1 MKVYRVELKAS
12 GVRFKNTITDPEF
25 RKHIKECISR
35 GEGRIPVPKDVPQR
49 YTVEERITNM
59 GPYCGTSNLPANIC
73 QWFREVGGLV
83 VNPRFDYDEDQHPDP
98 YDDQLLRAN
107 IKKRRDFTGS
117 LSSLFYGFSS
127 LESLDAWFDSGIRCK
142 LHDAGYVIMV
152 YEAEEAYEGTAQA
165 VFNIET
171 ATPVD
176 IIHLHE
182 FPEIEEVDND

>member
-12 GVRFKNTITDPEF
+12 GIKF
-25 RKHIKECISR
+25 RTRVLDRDVQDMIELSLALDSKFD
-35 GEGRIPVPKDVPQR
+35 IPPGTPTKT
-49 YTVEERITNM
+49 TVERFTNL
-59 GPYCGTSNLPANIC
+59 GPYCGTSSLPANIC
-73 QWFREVGGLV
+73 GWLREKGGLV

-98 YDDQLLRAN
+98 YDDRLLRAN

-117 LSSLFYGFSS
+117 LSSLFYGFTSV
-127 LESLDAWFDSGIRCK
+127 ESLDAWFDFDIRRK
-142 LHDAGYVIMV
+142 LHDAGYVVMV

-171 ATPVD
+171 ATPVN

-182 FPEIEEVDND
+182 FPKESYLWSN